1 MTYFCDHGSLSFE
14 EKILFDMQNILIKK
28 PIVTQSI
35 CGTLQDLE
43 IIFSNILDIYEFTAN
58 LLSSVE
64 EQMEVAAENETLTV
78 GICFLDMAEVET

>member
-1 MTYFCDHGSLSFE
+1 M
-14 EKILFDMQNILIKK
+14 
-28 PIVTQSI
+28 
-35 CGTLQDLE
+35 QDLE

-78 GICFLDMAEVET
+78 GICFLDMAEVETKGNFINTRELNTLDLINEC

>member
-1 MTYFCDHGSLSFE
+1 M
-14 EKILFDMQNILIKK
+14 
-28 PIVTQSI
+28 
-35 CGTLQDLE
+35 QDLE

-78 GICFLDMAEVET
+78 GICFLDMAEVETRGNFINTREPITWDLIDEC

>member
-1 MTYFCDHGSLSFE
+1 MKCDVGQF
-14 EKILFDMQNILIKK
+14 NKK
-28 PIVTQSI
+28 THCHSI
-35 CGTLQDLE
+35 CGILQDLE

-78 GICFLDMAEVET
+78 GICFLDMAEVETRGTFIQENLLLET